1 MVIICRC
8 SVGLIFGQ
16 SARTEIA
23 YIFLNI
29 KAIVRVLS
37 KEIAILILMYKKNP
51 LMLPDCVGVWYPSCS
66 SWVKSES
73 LNRRYLSFCFLT
85 IFALIRRNKK
95 QKEI

>member
-1 MVIICRC
+1 MTLTARELREKLVLSIMVIICRC

-37 KEIAILILMYKKNP
+37 KEIAILILMYRKKTTDVAR
-51 LMLPDCVGVWYPSCS
+51 LCWSMV
-66 SWVKSES
+66 
-73 LNRRYLSFCFLT
+73 SFMQFMG
-85 IFALIRRNKK
+85 
-95 QKEI
+95 QD